1 MKINIKTIDLEL
13 SDDTKEYVERKIGS
27 LEKFIQDIRVKPMN
41 IWVEIKRTTSHHRK
55 GDVYK
60 VEAQFQFPR
69 KTARAESTREDLLV
83 AIDEVKDELQ
93 RKFKQYTGKRDA
105 KYKRGARAIKKIFNL
120 SEYSRFF
127 RRGRIRDEG
136 K

>member
-1 MKINIKTIDLEL
+1 MKINIKTINLDL
-13 SDDTKEYVERKIGS
+13 SADTKEYVEKKIGS

-41 IWVEIKRTTSHHRK
+41 IWVEISRTTSHHRK

-69 KTARAESTREDLLV
+69 KTARAESTREDLRV
-83 AIDEVKDELQ
+83 AVDEVKDELQ

-120 SEYSRFF
+120 SYYSRFF

-136 K
+136 N